1 MIEQR
6 AFTPEMKEELERFLK
21 ERDEITADMKKIL
34 RDVHKEF
41 RGKDAGE
48 LTQEGIE
55 KLLEPQEEALKE
67 IAAKL
72 FDAEVKHEEKML
84 ALKKDAKDKKIERFK
99 SDIAK
104 MLLKRLKKM
113 GKRERPEKRKDK
125 DGAEE
130 PEKGPA
136 TKEKEVF

>member
-1 MIEQR
+1 MN
-6 AFTPEMKEELERFLK
+6 MKGILVSMVAASAL
-21 ERDEITADMKKIL
+21 ILAANAQADADLAKNSGCL
-34 RDVHKEF
+34 NCHTVE
-41 RGKDAGE
+41 
-48 LTQEGIE
+48 T
-55 KLLEPQEEALKE
+55 KLVGPSLKE

-84 ALKKDAKDKKIERFK
+84 ALKKDAKDKKIERFT